1 MKTEQFRSILA
12 IIAVSVSIITNL
24 SPVQAFTL
32 DDLLNTV
39 RKGLEKGLID
49 AAVDAAAAVD
59 ASTDINSSKANV
71 LNNNSEPTQSG
82 DDIDDIPF

>member
-12 IIAVSVSIITNL
+12 IIAVSVSITTNL
-24 SPVQAFTL
+24 SPAQAFTL

-49 AAVDAAAAVD
+49 AAVDA
-59 ASTDINSSKANV
+59 STDINSSKANV
-71 LNNNSEPTQSG
+71 LNNNSEPTQG
-82 DDIDDIPF
+82 GGDIDDIPF